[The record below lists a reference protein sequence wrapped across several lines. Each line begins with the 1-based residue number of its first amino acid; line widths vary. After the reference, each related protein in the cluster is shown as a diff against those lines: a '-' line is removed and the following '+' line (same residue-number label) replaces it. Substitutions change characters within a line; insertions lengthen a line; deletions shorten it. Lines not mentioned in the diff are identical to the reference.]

1 VDGRQ
6 GLCDPSRVA
15 DDEAMPVAAEA
26 HLEGLDDESRRWLDH
41 LRSDGPDRPDAIQ
54 ALFDRLHRVARH
66 EAQRRRGSLP
76 ARVANEL
83 DDIAR
88 QAAGDA
94 MVTVL
99 QKLDD
104 YRGASR
110 FTTWV
115 YKFAIFEVSA
125 ALRREAWRGRSLT
138 IDDDAWDRL
147 ADTRPV
153 DPHAQTDARELLA
166 AVERSV
172 AADLTPRQRDVFVAI
187 CILEVPVDVVA
198 ERHGSTRGAT
208 YKVLHDARHKLRRA
222 LSSEGWDIA
231 NAGGAP

>member
-1 VDGRQ
+1 M
-6 GLCDPSRVA
+6 A
-15 DDEAMPVAAEA
+15 DHEPMPVAAEV
-26 HLEGLDDESRRWLDH
+26 HLEGLDDESRRWLDR

-54 ALFDRLHRVARH
+54 ALFDRLHRVARY

-76 ARVANEL
+76 VRVANEL

-94 MVTVL
+94 MVTIL

-138 IDDDAWDRL
+138 IDD
-147 ADTRPV
+147 
-153 DPHAQTDARELLA
+153 
-166 AVERSV
+166 
-172 AADLTPRQRDVFVAI
+172 
-187 CILEVPVDVVA
+187 
-198 ERHGSTRGAT
+198 
-208 YKVLHDARHKLRRA
+208 
-222 LSSEGWDIA
+222 
-231 NAGGAP
+231 